1 MITKVILK
9 FEDLEQEQ
17 QDKVLN
23 WLLNCEEKKE
33 TQFKLFLHKGGVN
46 NKMIEIASQASDPG
60 KGMDTKQFGARTK
73 WRELSIKQQAPSSKR
88 LTMVQGYS
96 RMSL

>member
-33 TQFKLFLHKGGVN
+33 TKFKLFLHKGGVS
-46 NKMIEIASQASDPG
+46 NKMLEIE
-60 KGMDTKQFGARTK
+60 TK
-73 WRELSIKQQAPSSKR
+73 
-88 LTMVQGYS
+88 
-96 RMSL
+96 

>member
-17 QDKVLN
+17 QDKVLS

-60 KGMDTKQFGARTK
+60 KGTDTNQFGARTK
-73 WRELSIKQQAPSSKR
+73 
-88 LTMVQGYS
+88 
-96 RMSL
+96 

>member
-23 WLLNCEEKKE
+23 WLSNCEEKKE
-33 TQFKLFLHKGGVN
+33 TKFKLFLHKGGVN
-46 NKMIEIASQASDPG
+46 NKMIEIE
-60 KGMDTKQFGARTK
+60 TK
-73 WRELSIKQQAPSSKR
+73 
-88 LTMVQGYS
+88 
-96 RMSL
+96 